1 MWANSSTFNYPD
13 TTPGTAAA
21 AALLPRDAQKLIITN
36 SIAIWI
42 YNWQRGRRLA
52 VLCNL
57 ISDGHVLLWL
67 SETILSFKNVNQ
79 HKPPHNNIYP
89 VYHCACYDWE
99 AVNKGLCCYHVTVPA
114 SCVLATATPG
124 PNLPIIA
131 QNVIITIWWSFLVST
146 RAHSPAVKTVC
157 WSPPPQ
163 HGDCAIQH
171 AARNILSI
179 NLFCIWLSHQ
189 ICSQILTQQ
198 KFHNRAC

>member
-1 MWANSSTFNYPD
+1 MGSPRPAPTNSAPENRQNASSWCLVRTIAVVRIAVAAVQLLNVPSRHVKHSMWANSSTFNYPD

-21 AALLPRDAQKLIITN
+21 AALLPGDAQKLIITN
-36 SIAIWI
+36 SIAIWH
-42 YNWQRGRRLA
+42 WQRLA

-114 SCVLATATPG
+114 SCVLGQT
-124 PNLPIIA
+124 
-131 QNVIITIWWSFLVST
+131 F
-146 RAHSPAVKTVC
+146 R
-157 WSPPPQ
+157 
-163 HGDCAIQH
+163 
-171 AARNILSI
+171 
-179 NLFCIWLSHQ
+179 
-189 ICSQILTQQ
+189 
-198 KFHNRAC
+198 